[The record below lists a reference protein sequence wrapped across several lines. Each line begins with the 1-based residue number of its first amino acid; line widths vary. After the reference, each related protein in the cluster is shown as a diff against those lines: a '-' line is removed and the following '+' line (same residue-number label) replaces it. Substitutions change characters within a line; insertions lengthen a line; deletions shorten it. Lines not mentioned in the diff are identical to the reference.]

1 LELRERFIF
10 WGNQYL
16 HLMNK
21 LFIFILLLIFT
32 VSQNSN
38 SKGYIKAKDGIEWD
52 SENQTYTATGNVN
65 FKNDQVDAY
74 SDKMIANYIEEN
86 DSEVFTIVEFF
97 KNIVIYFKDEIFKGD
112 YALYSKDGNTIKL
125 NGNVS
130 IESPIRLLKGD
141 ELIVDLDN
149 NTRTLNSNSK
159 ESIVEVLIENDANN

>member
-1 LELRERFIF
+1 
-10 WGNQYL
+10 
-16 HLMNK
+16 
-21 LFIFILLLIFT
+21 
-32 VSQNSN
+32 
-38 SKGYIKAKDGIEWD
+38 
-52 SENQTYTATGNVN
+52 
-65 FKNDQVDAY
+65 
-74 SDKMIANYIEEN
+74 MIANYIEEN

-130 IESPIRLLKGD
+130 IESPTRLLKGD